1 MLMSNKNLIYGVLFL
16 MLFNVSVAMAK
27 PVKKR
32 NVAQAAN
39 QTVCTVTINSDDE
52 KKLFTDYLSKDS
64 RYKFQELVTGQDNWF
79 DEACKSGV
87 KCDVVVISGHFAG
100 SFFGSSGKYL
110 SLSELES
117 KSCSRKC
124 GGILENPKEIYLFGC
139 NTLADKSPDSRTP
152 DQYYRVLTEEE
163 GMTRD
168 TARRIVESRYGAAG
182 EDNVNRMRRVFA
194 GVPAIYGFSSK
205 APLGVDTKP
214 VLNKHLQQVSEG
226 FFSHINDLEQAK
238 SRQPYTVESL
248 AAIKNKN
255 LFELYGAYY
264 KSKGRPNCFTQ
275 TAGIDSRDDVADR
288 ICKIRNSNNP
298 ISARAA
304 NLAVLMNS
312 DTRLSYIELCND
324 FFNEISLKKLSPEE
338 NIAVNAI
345 RNNEKL
351 KDELV
356 KVVGNLSFFLGYQYG
371 SLAIQLGAPRSVIVP
386 ILSKAFA
393 NTMNDGGTLEEYDV
407 IRSLARFNTFHE
419 NLNLKFEDFKQDVV
433 WKSAFAVASI
443 GLTETKNELIIEK
456 IISLLSTGDKTV
468 QSQAAIAI
476 GDLKISNP
484 TAIEKLIS
492 GLNNPNYF
500 VRINIINSLNYL
512 NVENASVVQA
522 GLKTLKSDPNDEVRA
537 AAIVLVSKFKTAG
550 ENGLVQLGESL
561 KDSSWKVRKNAADF
575 LSRVEIKNMTILSY
589 LIDGLADDNFYVK
602 MSCESALRKN
612 KNNLNDELKSKLKSK
627 FPEVHKKL

>member
-1 MLMSNKNLIYGVLFL
+1 MFL
-16 MLFNVSVAMAK
+16 ASTILLSQQVIAK
-27 PVKKR
+27 EGR
-32 NVAQAAN
+32 NRKIAQATN

-52 KKLFTDYLSKDS
+52 KKLFTDYLSKDG
-64 RYKFQELVTGQDNWF
+64 RYKFSELVTAKDNWF
-79 DEACKSGV
+79 EEACKSGV
-87 KCDVVVISGHFAG
+87 KCDVLVISGHFAG
-100 SFFGSSGKYL
+100 SFFGSSGKSL

-152 DQYYRVLTEEE
+152 QEYYRVLTEEE

-205 APLGVDTKP
+205 APLGADTKP
-214 VLNKHLQQVSEG
+214 VLNKHLKQVSEG
-226 FFSHINDLEQAK
+226 FFSHINDLEQVK
-238 SRQPYTVESL
+238 NTKQPYSVETLTS
-248 AAIKNKN
+248 IKNKN
-255 LFELYGAYY
+255 LYDLYGTYY

-298 ISARAA
+298 ITARAA
-304 NLAVLMNS
+304 NLAFLMNS
-312 DTRLSYIELCND
+312 DMRLSYIELCND
-324 FFNEISLKKLSPEE
+324 FFNEISTKKLTNEE
-338 NIAVNAI
+338 NAAVNSI
-345 RNNEKL
+345 RNNDKL
-351 KDELV
+351 KDELIKIV
-356 KVVGNLSFFLGYQYG
+356 DKVSFFLGYQYG

-393 NTMNDGGTLEEYDV
+393 NTMNDGGTVEKYDV

-419 NLNLKFEDFKQDVV
+419 NFDLKYEDFKHEVV

-443 GLTETKNELIIEK
+443 GLTQTKNEKIIEK

-468 QSQAAIAI
+468 QSQAASAI

-484 TAIEKLIS
+484 AAIEKLLA
-492 GLNNPNYF
+492 GMNNSNYF
-500 VRINIINSLNYL
+500 VRVNIVNSLNYL
-512 NVENASVVQA
+512 NVENPSVVQV
-522 GLKTLKSDPNDEVRA
+522 GLKTLGADAHEEVRA
-537 AAIVLVSKFKTAG
+537 SAAVLVAKFKTAG
-550 ENGLVQLGESL
+550 EPGLIQLGKAL
-561 KDSSWKVRKNAADF
+561 KDPYWKVRKNAADYF
-575 LSRVEIKNMTILSY
+575 TGINVKNEMILSH
-589 LIDGLADDNFYVK
+589 LIDGLSDSNFYVK

-612 KNNLNDELKSKLKSK
+612 KNNLSGELKSILQNK
-627 FPEVHKKL
+627 FPEIYKKL